1 MTVFVNERPLELPA
15 GSVVADAIAALD
27 PVLAGRVAAG
37 GGYVTDARGIE
48 VAADTVVRA
57 GTILRVVTRTRP
69 GADADA

>member
-1 MTVFVNERPLELPA
+1 MTVFVNERPLALPA

-48 VAADTVVRA
+48 IAADTVVSA
-57 GTILRVVTRTRP
+57 GAILRVVTRTRP